1 MPFGSSARPVSSSRP
16 LFLFISRAGF
26 WVNQNEAAL
35 WRSGQTP
42 PSEFRPRA
50 PSHCQRRR
58 RSVGTEAGAIPT
70 AHGRGQ
76 MAHHPPRKRRPRA
89 PRRVSGRSPAQYIAV
104 RCVIAP
110 LATAST
116 GRGVGQGG
124 RATPRATAGGS
135 WPRRVGTWAACRTND
150 NWSASADA
158 AELFN
163 DGCKGGERMDRNG
176 ERRHGRWQVG
186 LGPAWWGQGL
196 PAPLTNTG
204 LRQQTPLGDET
215 WPPRTC
221 IFRSG

>member
-1 MPFGSSARPVSSSRP
+1 MRMARMPFGSSARPVSSSRP

-26 WVNQNEAAL
+26 WVNQNGASL
-35 WRSGQTP
+35 WRPGQTP
-42 PSEFRPRA
+42 PSEFRPCA

-124 RATPRATAGGS
+124 RAMPRATAGRS
-135 WPRRVGTWAACRTND
+135 WPRIVGTWAR
-150 NWSASADA
+150 ASG
-158 AELFN
+158 N
-163 DGCKGGERMDRNG
+163 
-176 ERRHGRWQVG
+176 HGRAHLQCNRIAGAADVEG
-186 LGPAWWGQGL
+186 NLNRAARAHATQRL
-196 PAPLTNTG
+196 PAG
-204 LRQQTPLGDET
+204 
-215 WPPRTC
+215 
-221 IFRSG
+221 